1 MSRDEAK
8 FADLCLKGEA
18 RANEI
23 DDFVDRWHESAVA
36 IPLDEFLGLTHDEY
50 ALWVERPDS
59 LTFLLD
65 ARKHVPP
72 FGGFPSAAEA
82 YRSAARSFS
91 PTNVEE
97 LLAWQRHSGRIA
109 VENRQE

>member
-18 RANEI
+18 CADEI
-23 DDFVDRWHESAVA
+23 DDFVDRWHESAADV
-36 IPLDEFLGLTHDEY
+36 PLHEFLGLSRDEY

-59 LTFLLD
+59 LTFILD
-65 ARKHVPP
+65 ARKHDQP
-72 FGGFPSAAEA
+72 FGDFSSAAEA

-91 PTNVEE
+91 PANVEE
-97 LLAWQRHSGRIA
+97 LLAWLRRTGRITA
-109 VENRQE
+109 

>member
-8 FADLCLKGEA
+8 FADLCLRGEA
-18 RANEI
+18 CGDEI
-23 DDFVDRWHESAVA
+23 DDFVDRWHESAGA
-36 IPLDEFLGLTHDEY
+36 IPLNEFLGLTRDEY

-97 LLAWQRHSGRIA
+97 LLAWLKRTGRITT
-109 VENRQE
+109 